1 VDEPGEGIGMW
12 QNQPS
17 SASLLGEPGE
27 GPGVWQNWPLSTSLL
42 GEPGEVA
49 PGRISDLTTLLLE

>member
-12 QNQPS
+12 QNR
-17 SASLLGEPGE
+17 
-27 GPGVWQNWPLSTSLL
+27 PLSISLL

-49 PGRISDLTTLLLE
+49 PGRISELRTLSLE

>member
-1 VDEPGEGIGMW
+1 MDGPGEGIGMW
-12 QNQPS
+12 QNQPL

-27 GPGVWQNWPLSTSLL
+27 GPGVWQNWPFSTSLL